1 MNRPGEDEDTQKGG
15 VGSSKAART
24 AELLH
29 QTPTDTAERKEIDT
43 DSHYIQ
49 AASGRFNR
57 EEEGGEGRAGAPGTR
72 NVRQQ
77 SGAS

>member
-1 MNRPGEDEDTQKGG
+1 MR
-15 VGSSKAART
+15 A

-43 DSHYIQ
+43 DSRYVQ

-57 EEEGGEGRAGAPGTR
+57 EEEGGEGWAGEPGTR

-77 SGAS
+77 SGTS

>member
-1 MNRPGEDEDTQKGG
+1 MNRPGEDEDTEKGG
-15 VGSSKAART
+15 VGSSFVRT

-43 DSHYIQ
+43 DSGYIQ

-72 NVRQQ
+72 NGRQQ
-77 SGAS
+77 SGTS